1 MRLALL
7 LLKRSMRALLALVLL
22 VPSLAFADG
31 QNVYDFV
38 FIGTIYPDIPFGS
51 TPPEFCGPCE
61 SFTVTFLANSPT
73 LPFPGVNQPFSA
85 SLSAYDV
92 NVVIGNQIVLQNGTG
107 SFGFDGADQLG
118 YSPGDGATYIGGGW
132 SFESP
137 ALEWGGTP
145 DFGVQ
150 FPDPLNGAG
159 YVADDGVAGCS
170 LPGNDSGPV
179 LCSVGGRSE
188 LVLPV
193 SAPEPETLALLA
205 LGLAGIGFMSRRNK
219 KLTATQD

>member
-7 LLKRSMRALLALVLL
+7 LLKRSMRALLLALMLL

-107 SFGFDGADQLG
+107 SFGFDGTEQLS
-118 YSPGDGATYIGGGW
+118 YFPGEGAVSIGGGW
-132 SFESP
+132 SFGSS
-137 ALEWGGTP
+137 ALEWFGIP
-145 DFGVQ
+145 DFRGAVSRPTQRQ
-150 FPDPLNGAG
+150 FLRG
-159 YVADDGVAGCS
+159 
-170 LPGNDSGPV
+170 
-179 LCSVGGRSE
+179 
-188 LVLPV
+188 
-193 SAPEPETLALLA
+193 
-205 LGLAGIGFMSRRNK
+205 
-219 KLTATQD
+219 

>member
-107 SFGFDGADQLG
+107 SFGFDGTEQLS
-118 YSPGDGATYIGGGW
+118 YFPGEGAVSIGGGW
-132 SFESP
+132 SFGSS
-137 ALEWGGTP
+137 ALEWFGIP
-145 DFGVQ
+145 DFRGAVSRPTQGQ
-150 FPDPLNGAG
+150 FLRG
-159 YVADDGVAGCS
+159 
-170 LPGNDSGPV
+170 
-179 LCSVGGRSE
+179 
-188 LVLPV
+188 
-193 SAPEPETLALLA
+193 
-205 LGLAGIGFMSRRNK
+205 
-219 KLTATQD
+219 